1 MTWTPHSRPAT
12 KPSRSISYSWSTMLP
27 RERYNIDLDGDGEL
41 HGATYTL
48 RLTGKVAIQI
58 RAPKNS
64 V

>member
-1 MTWTPHSRPAT
+1 
-12 KPSRSISYSWSTMLP
+12 MLP
-27 RERYNIDLDGDGEL
+27 RERYNIDLDGGGEL